1 MLMMASQPLRP
12 ALGPRLTPLLLLVS
26 LLLRVASSSSST
38 STDTGRRRKVVIG
51 VDGGTESVR
60 ACCFDAATGAV
71 VGSSSAAGWAEQSP
85 GEWYDR
91 LCSAVRGAVASAS
104 AATAAGGDGEKTLL
118 EVAALCCDTTC
129 CSVVALDA
137 DRSPLRPCLLW
148 MDARSADQASRI
160 VDVARLEAEK
170 AGRTV
175 LEAFPELRVNSDGEG
190 PISAEWLL
198 PKSMW
203 IKEHEP
209 EVWERAEVICEYQGA
224 SFVRCVTEVEIKGEI
239 EKRGF
244 LGFARLRLF
253 RWF

>member
-1 MLMMASQPLRP
+1 MASQPSRP
-12 ALGPRLTPLLLLVS
+12 ALGPRLTPILLILLVS

-38 STDTGRRRKVVIG
+38 STDTGRRKVVIG

-71 VGSSSAAGWAEQSP
+71 VGSPCAAGYATSHPRAGWAEQSP
-85 GEWYDR
+85 DEWYDR

-104 AATAAGGDGEKTLL
+104 AAAAGGDGEKTLL

-190 PISAEWLL
+190 PVSAEWLL

-224 SFVRCVTEVEIKGEI
+224 SFVRCVTEV
-239 EKRGF
+239 
-244 LGFARLRLF
+244 
-253 RWF
+253 